1 MRLND
6 MKALRVTFV
15 STLAPMAMAMSALAG
30 EENPGSPDK
39 CTSVVSEQ
47 LKVLGVNMASLK
59 NPQWLTDNFN
69 HRGVNTV
76 SGYRFYG
83 EPPTC
88 TNGEIAVEMNAL
100 CGISDVYTTGECR
113 IKGAPHYWF

>member
-1 MRLND
+1 MR
-6 MKALRVTFV
+6 ALRATFMAILV
-15 STLAPMAMAMSALAG
+15 STAVAVPAVAG

-69 HRGVNTV
+69 HRGLNTV

-88 TNGEIAVEMNAL
+88 TSGEIAVEMNAQ

-113 IKGAPHYWF
+113 IKGAPHSWF

>member
-1 MRLND
+1 MNT
-6 MKALRVTFV
+6 LRVTLMAVLV
-15 STLAPMAMAMSALAG
+15 STAIAMPALAG
-30 EENPGSPDK
+30 QEAPGNPDK
-39 CTSVVSEQ
+39 CISVVSEQ

-69 HRGVNTV
+69 HRGQNVV

-88 TNGEIAVEMNAL
+88 ASGEIAVEMNAQ

-113 IKGAPHYWF
+113 INGAPHYWF